1 MSLIDTSQW
10 NAFRI
15 EDLLGPAKHGNWI
28 DPKSL
33 DENKGGYQIVSAS
46 TINNGVSVK
55 RYSAPNEKYIV
66 PAKVITWG
74 KQSPFFAYQKE
85 PSISGQGVYYYDVSQ
100 RTPQQALFLC
110 GVMQSRIAGKY
121 NYQDCLIGSKCD
133 EEKIFLPQNASGD
146 PDWAYMDSFMGKI
159 LEEEEAAAEQLAALA
174 PEIGSD
180 GHFLDVSGWKAF
192 RIGDLFEKLNLGF
205 KANRKF
211 DKTLDVDTKPS
222 NEFDLPLVN
231 AKDGNNGVMY
241 WGRSADWDS
250 AEMTIDVVMD
260 GAVSAGNVYAQPQ
273 HTGVLYNAYLIKPFC
288 SISVSCLQFIAT
300 VMQSAIKEQFGYMNK
315 CTWDR
320 VSALPIYLPVTSD
333 DQPDWA
339 WMEQYMQQQLD
350 KTEKLAEHL
359 NELN

>member
-1 MSLIDTSQW
+1 MAKIDVSSWGMFQLR
-10 NAFRI
+10 N
-15 EDLLGPAKHGNWI
+15 LLGPAKHGHWI

-33 DENKGGYQIVSAS
+33 TENESGYPIVSAS
-46 TINNGVSVK
+46 TINNGISRE
-55 RYSAPNEKYIV
+55 RYRIPDEKYII

-174 PEIGSD
+174 PETGSD

-192 RIGDLFEKLNLGF
+192 HLYDIFHIDMGN
-205 KANRKF
+205 KF
-211 DKTLDVDTKPS
+211 DRAKMPVGHEINFVGRTGLNNGINATCGAVDKVEPYPPGLITLALGGTIGACFVQPKKFYTSQNVIVLNPKQELSFAVKVFMSAIIWRVSDMYYDAFS
-222 NEFDLPLVN
+222 NELN
-231 AKDGNNGVMY
+231 
-241 WGRSADWDS
+241 R
-250 AEMTIDVVMD
+250 
-260 GAVSAGNVYAQPQ
+260 
-273 HTGVLYNAYLIKPFC
+273 HIKTDF
-288 SISVSCLQFIAT
+288 VF
-300 VMQSAIKEQFGYMNK
+300 
-315 CTWDR
+315 W
-320 VSALPIYLPVTSD
+320 LPVTSD
-333 DQPDWA
+333 GQPDWE
-339 WMEQYMQQQLD
+339 WMEQYMQQQMN
-350 KTEKLAEHL
+350 KAEGLAEHL
-359 NELN
+359 VTLE

>member
-85 PSISGQGVYYYDVSQ
+85 PTISGQGVYYYDVSQ

-121 NYQDCLIGSKCD
+121 NYQDCLIGRKCD
-133 EEKIFLPQNASGD
+133 EETIHVPVDSSGD

-159 LEEEEAAAEQLAALA
+159 LEEEESAAEQLAALA
-174 PEIGSD
+174 PETGFD
-180 GHFLDVSGWKAF
+180 GHFLDVSEWKAF
-192 RIGDLFEKLNLGF
+192 HLYDIFHIDMGNKFDRGKMPVGDEINFVGRTGLNSGINATCGAVDKVEPYPPGLITLALGGTIGACFVQP
-205 KANRKF
+205 RKF
-211 DKTLDVDTKPS
+211 YTSQNVIVLNSKQKLSFAVKAFMSAIIWRVSDMYYDAFS
-222 NEFDLPLVN
+222 NELN
-231 AKDGNNGVMY
+231 
-241 WGRSADWDS
+241 R
-250 AEMTIDVVMD
+250 
-260 GAVSAGNVYAQPQ
+260 
-273 HTGVLYNAYLIKPFC
+273 HIKTDF
-288 SISVSCLQFIAT
+288 VF
-300 VMQSAIKEQFGYMNK
+300 
-315 CTWDR
+315 W
-320 VSALPIYLPVTSD
+320 LPVTSD
-333 DQPDWA
+333 DQPDWE
-339 WMEQYMQQQLD
+339 WMEQYMQRQLD